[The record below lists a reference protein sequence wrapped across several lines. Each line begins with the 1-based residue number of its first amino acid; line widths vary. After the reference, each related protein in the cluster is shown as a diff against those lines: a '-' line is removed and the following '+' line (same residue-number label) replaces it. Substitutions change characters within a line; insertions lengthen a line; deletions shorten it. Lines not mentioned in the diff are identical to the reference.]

1 MFNESLRVIRRY
13 PQRRGICPRMV
24 VLPVLERVTRAVLVR
39 RGVESRHVDTPIA
52 RVHVYDAP
60 GEGSR
65 KPVVLLH
72 GIGTSASPFAPILA
86 RLRKSSRRVLALDAP
101 GHGLSSTPIRS
112 LDPER
117 LFESIAHVLDREL
130 QEPAVLVGCS
140 LGGAMALKYAQQ
152 RPGNV
157 AGLMLASPGGAP
169 VDDPE
174 ERERFLRLF
183 QVENLADARAFLE
196 RLHHVVPW
204 YGPLIGPDLI
214 RLFKNPSVRS
224 ILRTVRPEHFFKAED
239 FSALEMPI
247 RVLWGRSDRVI
258 PNSCL
263 DFFKKNL
270 PVHTVFDEPHGVG
283 HSPHTE
289 APRLFMAAIH
299 KSLEEATNRS

>member
-1 MFNESLRVIRRY
+1 
-13 PQRRGICPRMV
+13 MV

-39 RGVESRHVDTPIA
+39 NGVESRHVDTSIA

-101 GHGLSSTPIRS
+101 GHGLSSTPNRT

-117 LFESIAHVLDREL
+117 LFESIAHVLDREIR
-130 QEPAVLVGCS
+130 EPSVVVGCS

-169 VDDPE
+169 VDDPD

-183 QVENLADARAFLE
+183 EVENLRDARAFLA
-196 RLHHVVPW
+196 RLNHEVPW
-204 YGPLIGPDLI
+204 YGTLIGPDLI

-224 ILRTVRPEHFFKAED
+224 ILRTVRPEHFFKPED
-239 FSALEMPI
+239 FSSLTMPI

-258 PNSCL
+258 PTCCL
-263 DFFKKNL
+263 EFFKKNL
-270 PVHTVFDEPHGVG
+270 PGHTVFDEPHGIG

-289 APRLFMAAIH
+289 SPRMFITAIH
-299 KSLEEATNRS
+299 KSLDEAASHN